1 MICLCQ
7 ILRSFSIINVR
18 NYALIHCDKREA
30 TTFKLFH
37 INSFPLK
44 EFALGVLLFAIVV
57 LGGRYAVAQPI
68 PLLPPP
74 FPENNPDEERLA
86 ENDQTP
92 PHIEI
97 LTTELHEGKNVFKVM
112 IADESSLRTREV
124 KYVHNGQLRVDG
136 LFRDQNNVYK
146 ALIDIQPPSR
156 IVTVTAGDANGNIAS
171 DFREYEITG
180 SQDIFSQIMDRI
192 SQTLNFFQTIF
203 GQYIMHRPQ

>member
-1 MICLCQ
+1 MPNY
-7 ILRSFSIINVR
+7 SII
-18 NYALIHCDKREA
+18 HWCKGEA
-30 TTFKLFH
+30 ITFKLFH
-37 INSFPLK
+37 ITSFSLK
-44 EFALGVLLFAIVV
+44 EFALVFLLLVIVV
-57 LGGRYAVAQPI
+57 IVVSGERYAGAQTI

-86 ENDQTP
+86 ENDRTP

-97 LTTELHEGKNVFKVM
+97 LTTELHEGKNVFKVR
-112 IADESSLRTREV
+112 ITDESSLQTREV

-156 IVTVTAGDANGNIAS
+156 IVTVTAGDANGNMAS

-192 SQTLNFFQTIF
+192 SQTLNFFQNLF
-203 GQYIMHRPQ
+203 GR

>member
-1 MICLCQ
+1 LNEF
-7 ILRSFSIINVR
+7 ILAF
-18 NYALIHCDKREA
+18 
-30 TTFKLFH
+30 
-37 INSFPLK
+37 
-44 EFALGVLLFAIVV
+44 LLLVITLSA
-57 LGGRYAVAQPI
+57 GRYADAQSI

-74 FPENNPDEERLA
+74 FPENNPDGERVA
-86 ENDQTP
+86 ENDRTP

-97 LTTELHEGKNVFKVM
+97 LTTELHEGKNVFKVR
-112 IADESSLRTREV
+112 IADESSLRAREV

-156 IVTVTAGDANGNIAS
+156 IVTVTASDANGNIAS

-180 SQDIFSQIMDRI
+180 PQDIISQIMDRI

-203 GQYIMHRPQ
+203 GQYIMHRP

>member
-1 MICLCQ
+1 
-7 ILRSFSIINVR
+7 V
-18 NYALIHCDKREA
+18 
-30 TTFKLFH
+30 
-37 INSFPLK
+37 
-44 EFALGVLLFAIVV
+44 IVV
-57 LGGRYAVAQPI
+57 IVVSGERYAGAQTI

-86 ENDQTP
+86 ENDRTP

-97 LTTELHEGKNVFKVM
+97 LTTELHEGKNVFKVR
-112 IADESSLRTREV
+112 ITDESSLQTREV

-156 IVTVTAGDANGNIAS
+156 IVTVTAGDANGSMAS

-192 SQTLNFFQTIF
+192 SQTLNFFQNLF
-203 GQYIMHRPQ
+203 GR

>member
-1 MICLCQ
+1 MIYPTSNLY
-7 ILRSFSIINVR
+7 SFSKNQSIKYTII
-18 NYALIHCDKREA
+18 DWGKSEA
-30 TTFKLFH
+30 ITFKLFY
-37 INSFPLK
+37 ITSFPLK
-44 EFALGVLLFAIVV
+44 EFALGFLLFAIVV
-57 LGGRYAVAQPI
+57 LRGTYAYAQPI

-74 FPENNPDEERLA
+74 FPENNPDEERVA
-86 ENDQTP
+86 ENDRTP

-97 LTTELHEGKNVFKVM
+97 LTTELHEGKNVFKVR

-171 DFREYEITG
+171 EFGEYEITG

-192 SQTLNFFQTIF
+192 SQTLNFFQNLF
-203 GQYIMHRPQ
+203 SQSIMHRP